1 MDIHG
6 EEDESYNAKAD
17 VMRGRGVRHLLALIT
32 KGGGGLRQ
40 MLILADIRGRG
51 VWTPH
56 IWFTYVN
63 SPKPLRHY
71 FDPRGPSGVA
81 LRASKDIFCSLG
93 IKLESSRV
101 KMV

>member
-32 KGGGGLRQ
+32 KGGEGLRQ

-56 IWFTYVN
+56 FWFTYDKV
-63 SPKPLRHY
+63 SAIVEVSL
-71 FDPRGPSGVA
+71 PRAACFVIQGVPY
-81 LRASKDIFCSLG
+81 I
-93 IKLESSRV
+93 
-101 KMV
+101 

>member
-1 MDIHG
+1 M
-6 EEDESYNAKAD
+6 SYNAKAD

-63 SPKPLRHY
+63 SP
-71 FDPRGPSGVA
+71 
-81 LRASKDIFCSLG
+81 
-93 IKLESSRV
+93 
-101 KMV
+101 

>member
-1 MDIHG
+1 MDMQG

-63 SPKPLRHY
+63 SP
-71 FDPRGPSGVA
+71 
-81 LRASKDIFCSLG
+81 
-93 IKLESSRV
+93 
-101 KMV
+101 